1 MADIVEERQQARKET
16 GAALMLIGLAIWVAD
31 ALVLFFFRAAIRAG
45 TAVEWLAGTAAFA
58 VLGLVLVLKGF
69 FMRGRPED

>member
-1 MADIVEERQQARKET
+1 
-16 GAALMLIGLAIWVAD
+16 MLIGLAIWVAD